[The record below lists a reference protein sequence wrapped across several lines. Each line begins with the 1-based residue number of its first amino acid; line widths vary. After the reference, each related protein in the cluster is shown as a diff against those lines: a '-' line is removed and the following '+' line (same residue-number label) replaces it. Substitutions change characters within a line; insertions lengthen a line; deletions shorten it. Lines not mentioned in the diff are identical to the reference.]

1 MAPLAPEGTVRKRQR
16 RGFISASGI
25 ARGKHAKTIASAES
39 AIQRFA
45 VDDGSTKAI
54 SATQRRTGYIG
65 RWGQTGVIFNHFAE
79 ALSLF
84 ANNPFPTGLRS
95 LSVPRSTDIS
105 SPSRA
110 TQPPVV
116 EAPTTRKL
124 ASGALSRRS
133 SAVALLEAGWLGALI
148 GTRRFR
154 RTEVWLPP
162 LD

>member
-1 MAPLAPEGTVRKRQR
+1 MR
-16 RGFISASGI
+16 R
-25 ARGKHAKTIASAES
+25 RLPSAES

-45 VDDGSTKAI
+45 VDDASTRAI
-54 SATQRRTGYIG
+54 SATQRRTGDIG
-65 RWGQTGVIFNHFAE
+65 KWGQTGIIFNHLAE

-105 SPSRA
+105 SPSRS

-124 ASGALSRRS
+124 AFGALSRRS
-133 SAVALLEAGWLGALI
+133 SAVALLEAGWLSVNCHKTVPSHRSVVTAVGLTSCA
-148 GTRRFR
+148 
-154 RTEVWLPP
+154 
-162 LD
+162 